1 MTPAVLIDL
10 YHAEVN
16 GADKNPALHD
26 WAQEG
31 CMNLEKK
38 PMQSQRTMTNIL
50 FYSFSTGGNF
60 P

>member
-16 GADKNPALHD
+16 GADKNPAQYD

-31 CMNLEKK
+31 CMNPEKK
-38 PMQSQRTMTNIL
+38 PMQSQRIISNIL
-50 FYSFSTGGNF
+50 FYSFLTGGNF